1 MWIFCSQSIFPLL
14 PYLIFTLILF
24 LIRIQRPNCDLETIY
39 RIYLFT
45 RSFVKVT
52 SALEELVS
60 EFSNDPNSTSYLIE
74 KYLRPLHDID
84 SKFDLYRELIEHVI
98 DMDRLPEVVISAKHD
113 AQLAEL
119 DEERCDIESAAKKLQ
134 EQANQSWG
142 SFTDIKLEF
151 NSQWGFIFRTTK
163 GDDERE
169 IRKNNP
175 KVQILSLQ
183 KVPAILCPSSSD
195 HFRMVY
201 TSLLRSYQIL
211 LIDIVRSSLSTKN
224 NKWSSLKVL

>member
-1 MWIFCSQSIFPLL
+1 
-14 PYLIFTLILF
+14 
-24 LIRIQRPNCDLETIY
+24 
-39 RIYLFT
+39 LFT
-45 RSFVKVT
+45 RSFVKIT

-60 EFSNDPNSTSYLIE
+60 EFANDPSGATSHLIE

-84 SKFDLYRELIEHVI
+84 SKFELYRELVEHVI

-113 AQLAEL
+113 PELAEL
-119 DEERCDIESAAKKLQ
+119 DEERCDIEAAAKKLQ
-134 EQANQSWG
+134 DQANQSWG

-183 KVPAILCPSSSD
+183 KVASPLPHPLPSHPLPSLTALLLLISSSSASL
-195 HFRMVY
+195 RMVF
-201 TSLLRSYQIL
+201 TSQLLSFQNS
-211 LIDIVRSSLSTKN
+211 LIVIVTSSLNIRSSN
-224 NKWSSLKVL
+224 WS

>member
-1 MWIFCSQSIFPLL
+1 M
-14 PYLIFTLILF
+14 
-24 LIRIQRPNCDLETIY
+24 
-39 RIYLFT
+39 
-45 RSFVKVT
+45 
-52 SALEELVS
+52 S

-201 TSLLRSYQIL
+201 TSPLRSYQIL

-224 NKWSSLKVL
+224 NKWSS